1 MIEGYK
7 QIDEIVKKG
16 EITWTWFS
24 KNMDRTPHMYTGST
38 LYCMECYPNGKPDQ
52 EKGKRK

>member
-16 EITWTWFS
+16 EVTWTWCS
-24 KNMDRTPHMYTGST
+24 KHMDRTAHMYTGST
-38 LYCMECYPNGKPDQ
+38 LYCMECYPNGKQDQ